1 MDELTLRAT
10 LLTFLERLIFMGKNR
25 ARILAMGVLL
35 FLGITSVLGALP
47 LLRDP
52 YGSPLS
58 MPQSFLTHSPF
69 HSFLVPGIVLLV
81 CNGLLSFF
89 IFVAVFRRQK
99 FYGRWVFAQGMIL
112 AGWLLVEI
120 AVLRFVVWPQW
131 LYGGVACLLL
141 VCGLWLRHEGGEAN
155 KVKEKRQSN

>member
-10 LLTFLERLIFMGKNR
+10 LLTFLERLISMGKNR

-35 FLGITSVLGALP
+35 FLGITSAMGAVP
-47 LLRDP
+47 MLRDP

-58 MPQSFLTHSPF
+58 MPRSFLTHSPF
-69 HSFLVPGIVLLV
+69 HSFLVPGLVLLV

-89 IFVAVFRRQK
+89 VFVAVFRKQK

-120 AVLRFVVWPQW
+120 AVLRFVVWPHW
-131 LYGGVACLLL
+131 FYGGVACLLII
-141 VCGLWLRHEGGEAN
+141 CGWWLSNEGSGAET
-155 KVKEKRQSN
+155 R